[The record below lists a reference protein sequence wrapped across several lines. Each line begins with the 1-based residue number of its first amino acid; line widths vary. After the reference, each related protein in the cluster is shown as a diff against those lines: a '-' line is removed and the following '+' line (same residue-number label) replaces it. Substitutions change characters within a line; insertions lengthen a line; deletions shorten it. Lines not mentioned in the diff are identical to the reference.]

1 MANKYLKGIVK
12 KKGDFRTYTETTDE
26 TDKLVFTRE
35 GSDSQKGHLFFNGQ
49 EYGNDPIYEYTWD
62 QPVVTDSTKKYA
74 KIFTVPQY
82 ASIVMSFS
90 IEQGTNRGT
99 TDFLVVDDTY
109 LKNLKTGT
117 AAGSQFYTL
126 QIASF
131 FKKIS
136 TYSTDIYFPTFLD
149 NGHFYNTTKIHFKLL
164 YSNVDASQI
173 TFASSANPVY
183 MDSSISGS
191 VNDIVGVAKSAK
203 IDTAV
208 STTFQ
213 YQVTTAG
220 TATLDMKTYKDFIG
234 NVDLMTSDTK
244 NVQLTFSG
252 TSTTNYN
259 TDSIYRFEFNK
270 KINSLYFINHG
281 STIASY
287 TSDIYAGDVISL
299 TPNVGT
305 DSTVTW
311 SIDVKHNSIYPL
323 NDSLTIIK
331 DDTGNFGLKVTDDY
345 YQTTTSST
353 LNTTTK
359 NVVGAINEVLAEKQ
373 DKLTFDTT
381 PTLGSTNPVTSDGI
395 KKALTGMSITM
406 DSIPT
411 QNSNNAVSSSGL
423 FNTFSAMSAYN
434 ATYYPQIHTISGIV
448 ATAKY
453 KVGEITFTKD
463 NGYNGDCFMIAMSK
477 RQYDDY
483 GDAGCSAILEG
494 KLELDSTFTEKA
506 KKIGWFV
513 RRGFA
518 QDWMVVLDKS
528 NDTKKTPIT
537 YTLYATLNSGDVL
550 SYRVLTSR
558 LIDNSGSDT
567 GWKWYDTPV
576 SGNMAYGV
584 TTSDI
589 GVVGSLATGRKL
601 TLTGDVTGSFSNFDG
616 SSDLTA
622 TTTLNTAL
630 TAGFVAKTGSTM
642 TGNLTN
648 STTWT
653 ANRVAVVND
662 SNTLSTAT
670 ITTTELG
677 YLSGT
682 SANVQVQLNR
692 RISAVSSYNI
702 DGIGNTSAVETNV
715 TKLKLVGAYTSASTT
730 SFGEIF
736 NDYTNNKAN
745 GSYSHSEG
753 SSTMASGIASHAE
766 GSLSKSMG
774 ACSHSEGMGSIS
786 TGNYSH
792 TEGYHS
798 SAIGI
803 ASHSEGY
810 SSITTGYYA
819 HAEGHSS
826 SAVGDTSHA
835 EGYSISIG
843 SKSHAEGNSSANGE
857 SSHSEGSSTM
867 ASGIASHAEGSLSKS
882 MGACSHSE
890 GMGSISTG
898 NYSHTEGYSS
908 SANGIASHSEGMVSI
923 STGDYAHAEGY
934 SSSAVGSTSHAEGHS
949 ISIGLKS
956 HAEGNSSANGESSH
970 SEGSSTMASG
980 IASHAEG
987 SLSKSMGEYSHAE
1000 GLITLATGNYSHTE
1014 GYSSSAN
1021 GIASHAEG
1029 DSSITTGYYAHAEGR
1044 SSSAV
1049 GETSHAEGHITI
1061 AAADSSHSE
1070 GDNTQAIGY
1079 CSHSEGNKTSAI
1091 GIDSH
1096 AEGYMTSAIGI
1107 VSHAEGY
1114 VSSANGYSSHSEGH
1128 ITIASGDSSHA
1139 EGNSTQANGEDSHA
1153 EGQGSQSNGLAS
1165 HAEGSSI
1172 ANGSIAH
1179 AEGTVTSAIGN
1190 SSHSEGTYTI
1200 ASGDNQHVQGKYN
1213 IANMTSAF
1221 ILGNGTNDAR
1231 SNAMTV
1237 DWSGNTEMA
1246 GYCISHSTL
1255 EITTANSSTYFVT
1268 GASYNTLYIPYGY
1281 TTIFYSLAT
1290 DSTINQILIVDNLT
1304 NKTNKM
1310 FNGYRISLAKSPGYG
1325 YLSAVSSVPVGKLS
1339 SNYYLQYKAGAEGA
1353 SSTNQLLE
1361 AFEDFIYYNGTWYS
1375 KGY

>member
-74 KIFTVPQY
+74 KIFTVPAY

-90 IEQGTNRGT
+90 IEQGNNRGT
-99 TDFLVVDDTY
+99 TDFLVVDDTF
-109 LKNLKTGT
+109 LKNEKPGT

-131 FKKIS
+131 FKYTS
-136 TYSTDIYFPTFLD
+136 TYSTDIYFPTFHYD
-149 NGHFYNTTKIHFKLL
+149 AHFQNLSKIHFKLL

-183 MDSSISGS
+183 MDSTISGS

-287 TSDIYAGDVISL
+287 TSDIYAGDVVSL

-395 KKALTGMSITM
+395 KKALTGLSLTM

-423 FNTFSAMSAYN
+423 FDTFSAMSAYN

-448 ATAKY
+448 AQAKY
-453 KVGEITFTKD
+453 KIGEITFTKD

-477 RQYDDY
+477 RQYDYY

-518 QDWMVVLDKS
+518 QDWMVALDKS

-576 SGNMAYGV
+576 SGNIAYGV

-589 GVVGSLATGRKL
+589 GVVGALATGR
-601 TLTGDVTGSFSNFDG
+601 
-616 SSDLTA
+616 
-622 TTTLNTAL
+622 
-630 TAGFVAKTGSTM
+630 
-642 TGNLTN
+642 
-648 STTWT
+648 
-653 ANRVAVVND
+653 
-662 SNTLSTAT
+662 
-670 ITTTELG
+670 
-677 YLSGT
+677 
-682 SANVQVQLNR
+682 
-692 RISAVSSYNI
+692 
-702 DGIGNTSAVETNV
+702 
-715 TKLKLVGAYTSASTT
+715 
-730 SFGEIF
+730 
-736 NDYTNNKAN
+736 
-745 GSYSHSEG
+745 
-753 SSTMASGIASHAE
+753 
-766 GSLSKSMG
+766 
-774 ACSHSEGMGSIS
+774 
-786 TGNYSH
+786 
-792 TEGYHS
+792 
-798 SAIGI
+798 
-803 ASHSEGY
+803 
-810 SSITTGYYA
+810 
-819 HAEGHSS
+819 
-826 SAVGDTSHA
+826 
-835 EGYSISIG
+835 
-843 SKSHAEGNSSANGE
+843 
-857 SSHSEGSSTM
+857 
-867 ASGIASHAEGSLSKS
+867 
-882 MGACSHSE
+882 
-890 GMGSISTG
+890 
-898 NYSHTEGYSS
+898 
-908 SANGIASHSEGMVSI
+908 
-923 STGDYAHAEGY
+923 
-934 SSSAVGSTSHAEGHS
+934 
-949 ISIGLKS
+949 
-956 HAEGNSSANGESSH
+956 
-970 SEGSSTMASG
+970 
-980 IASHAEG
+980 
-987 SLSKSMGEYSHAE
+987 
-1000 GLITLATGNYSHTE
+1000 
-1014 GYSSSAN
+1014 
-1021 GIASHAEG
+1021 
-1029 DSSITTGYYAHAEGR
+1029 
-1044 SSSAV
+1044 
-1049 GETSHAEGHITI
+1049 
-1061 AAADSSHSE
+1061 
-1070 GDNTQAIGY
+1070 
-1079 CSHSEGNKTSAI
+1079 
-1091 GIDSH
+1091 
-1096 AEGYMTSAIGI
+1096 
-1107 VSHAEGY
+1107 
-1114 VSSANGYSSHSEGH
+1114 
-1128 ITIASGDSSHA
+1128 
-1139 EGNSTQANGEDSHA
+1139 
-1153 EGQGSQSNGLAS
+1153 
-1165 HAEGSSI
+1165 
-1172 ANGSIAH
+1172 
-1179 AEGTVTSAIGN
+1179 
-1190 SSHSEGTYTI
+1190 
-1200 ASGDNQHVQGKYN
+1200 
-1213 IANMTSAF
+1213 
-1221 ILGNGTNDAR
+1221 
-1231 SNAMTV
+1231 
-1237 DWSGNTEMA
+1237 
-1246 GYCISHSTL
+1246 
-1255 EITTANSSTYFVT
+1255 
-1268 GASYNTLYIPYGY
+1268 
-1281 TTIFYSLAT
+1281 
-1290 DSTINQILIVDNLT
+1290 
-1304 NKTNKM
+1304 
-1310 FNGYRISLAKSPGYG
+1310 
-1325 YLSAVSSVPVGKLS
+1325 
-1339 SNYYLQYKAGAEGA
+1339 
-1353 SSTNQLLE
+1353 
-1361 AFEDFIYYNGTWYS
+1361 
-1375 KGY
+1375 

>member
-62 QPVVTDSTKKYA
+62 QPLVTDSTKKYA

-90 IEQGTNRGT
+90 IEQGGNRGT

-287 TSDIYAGDVISL
+287 TSDIYAGDVVSL

-395 KKALTGMSITM
+395 QKALTGLSITM

-423 FNTFSAMSAYN
+423 FDTFSAMSAYN

-448 ATAKY
+448 AQAKY
-453 KVGEITFTKD
+453 KIGEITFTKD

-477 RQYDDY
+477 RQYDYY

-506 KKIGWFV
+506 KQIGWFV

-518 QDWMVVLDKS
+518 QNWLVALDKS
-528 NDTKKTPIT
+528 NDTKKAPIT
-537 YTLYATLNSGDVL
+537 YTLYTTLNSGDVF

-576 SGNMAYGV
+576 SGNVNYGV
-584 TTSDI
+584 STSDI
-589 GVVGSLATGRKL
+589 GVVGALATGRKL
-601 TLTGDVTGSFSNFDG
+601 TLTGDVTGAFSNFDG

-622 TTTLNTAL
+622 TTTLNTAF
-630 TAGFVAKTGSTM
+630 TSGFVAKTGSTM

-653 ANRVAVVND
+653 ANRVAVVNN

-682 SANVQVQLNR
+682 SANVQVQLNGMIR
-692 RISAVSSYNI
+692 AVSSYNI
-702 DGIGNTSAVETNV
+702 AGTGVTSAVETNV

-745 GSYSHSEG
+745 GSYSHAEGIRTSTTGFASHTEGFYSSANGEASHSEG
-753 SSTMASGIASHAE
+753 EKNIAAGFASHAE
-766 GSLSKSMG
+766 GNL
-774 ACSHSEGMGSIS
+774 
-786 TGNYSH
+786 T
-792 TEGYHS
+792 

-803 ASHSEGY
+803 DSHAEGY
-810 SSITTGYYA
+810 SSIT
-819 HAEGHSS
+819 
-826 SAVGDTSHA
+826 
-835 EGYSISIG
+835 
-843 SKSHAEGNSSANGE
+843 K
-857 SSHSEGSSTM
+857 
-867 ASGIASHAEGSLSKS
+867 
-882 MGACSHSE
+882 
-890 GMGSISTG
+890 
-898 NYSHTEGYSS
+898 
-908 SANGIASHSEGMVSI
+908 
-923 STGDYAHAEGY
+923 GDYAHAEGY
-934 SSSAVGSTSHAEGHS
+934 SSSA
-949 ISIGLKS
+949 
-956 HAEGNSSANGESSH
+956 
-970 SEGSSTMASG
+970 
-980 IASHAEG
+980 
-987 SLSKSMGEYSHAE
+987 
-1000 GLITLATGNYSHTE
+1000 
-1014 GYSSSAN
+1014 
-1021 GIASHAEG
+1021 
-1029 DSSITTGYYAHAEGR
+1029 
-1044 SSSAV
+1044 
-1049 GETSHAEGHITI
+1049 
-1061 AAADSSHSE
+1061 
-1070 GDNTQAIGY
+1070 
-1079 CSHSEGNKTSAI
+1079 I
-1091 GIDSH
+1091 GI
-1096 AEGYMTSAIGI
+1096 Y
-1107 VSHAEGY
+1107 
-1114 VSSANGYSSHSEGH
+1114 SHSEGH
-1128 ITIASGDSSHA
+1128 ITIASGDSSHS
-1139 EGNSTQANGEDSHA
+1139 EGDNTQAIGYGSHSEGYETIASGQSSHSEGSITSAIGEDSHA
-1153 EGQGSQSNGLAS
+1153 EGYATLSLAAFTHAEGSASSAKGENAHSEGKTTIASGSSSHSEGANTKSLGYAS
-1165 HAEGSSI
+1165 HAEGDSTLAQGGNSHSEGYSTS
-1172 ANGSIAH
+1172 AMNTASH
-1179 AEGTVTSAIGN
+1179 AEGYKTIASDF
-1190 SSHSEGTYTI
+1190 SSHSEGYLTSAIGIDSHSEGKSTI

-1213 IANMTSAF
+1213 IADTTSAF
-1221 ILGNGTNDAR
+1221 ILGNGTAVTAQ

-1237 DWSGNTEMA
+1237 DWSGNTEIA
-1246 GYCISHSTL
+1246 GYCIYHPTL
-1255 EITTANSSTYFVT
+1255 EITTANVSTYFVT
-1268 GASYNTLYIPYGY
+1268 GSSYNTLYIPYGY
-1281 TTIFYSLAT
+1281 TTIFYNLGSNL
-1290 DSTINQILIVDNLT
+1290 TINQILIVDNLT

-1310 FNGYRISLAKSPGYG
+1310 FNGYRISLIQGGNG
-1325 YLSAVSSVPVGKLS
+1325 YLSPVSSVPVGKLS
-1339 SNYYLQYKAGAEGA
+1339 SNYYVQYKAGAQGA
-1353 SSTNQLLE
+1353 SSPNQLLE